1 MPKRCERRRKTWEEP
16 PELTRIRES
25 FTEQKKRAEYEKIFG
40 CPPNSET
47 ELEVWFEFY
56 TTELYNGG
64 YDVP

>member
-1 MPKRCERRRKTWEEP
+1 MPKRRERRRETWEEP

-25 FTEQKKRAEYEKIFG
+25 FSDEKKRTQYEKIFG
-40 CPPNSET
+40 RPPRSEA

-56 TTELYNGG
+56 TSELYNNG